1 MDVLSPVQRLDRATR
16 DPVFTRTLRAAP
28 ASAEGPVEER
38 ARIAHNCAGP
48 EHGRVTRRITYPSRT
63 RADPKGTS
71 QAMSST
77 QRLDDEQ
84 RAVSACYVT
93 RLQSASGAFV

>member
-1 MDVLSPVQRLDRATR
+1 
-16 DPVFTRTLRAAP
+16 
-28 ASAEGPVEER
+28 
-38 ARIAHNCAGP
+38 
-48 EHGRVTRRITYPSRT
+48 
-63 RADPKGTS
+63 
-71 QAMSST
+71 MSST